1 MNIDPTI
8 IKALEYIFTGTI
20 GAGIFSIVTTL
31 LQKRKDKQDR
41 EQSEANKEKVEAEA
55 ESIQLQSARD
65 LVSTLREEVARYRSE
80 TVEARNETLA
90 IRKELEELSTK
101 YNALLKDRKSSD
113 AEIARL
119 TTIVKTMESNIIKLE
134 AENKSLKAQL
144 DEVQRHNGKEN

>member
-8 IKALEYIFTGTI
+8 IKVLEYIFTGTI

-90 IRKELEELSTK
+90 IRKELEELSAK

-113 AEIARL
+113 TEIARL
-119 TTIVKTMESNIIKLE
+119 TAIVKTMESNIIKLE